1 MAKKYVV
8 ELDAEERAMLEEMVR
23 RGKALARKRVHAR
36 VLLKADSG
44 AQGPAWTD
52 EQIAEALELGVR
64 TEERFRQR
72 FVEHGMEDALSRRQ
86 SPQPP
91 RRKLDGAAE
100 ARLVQLAC
108 STPPPGRRRW
118 TIRLLADKMV
128 ELRVVDQ
135 LGRETVRT
143 QLKKMRLSLG

>member
-1 MAKKYVV
+1 MAKKYAV
-8 ELDAEERAMLEEMVR
+8 ELSVEERAALGEMVR
-23 RGKALARKRVHAR
+23 RGKALARKLVHAR

-64 TEERFRQR
+64 TVERIRQR
-72 FVEHGMEDALSRRQ
+72 FVEHGMEDALTRRQ

-108 STPPPGRRRW
+108 STPPAGFRRW

-128 ELRVVDQ
+128 ELRVVDG
-135 LGRETVRT
+135 LGRETVRL
-143 QLKKMRLSLG
+143 QLKKMRSSLG